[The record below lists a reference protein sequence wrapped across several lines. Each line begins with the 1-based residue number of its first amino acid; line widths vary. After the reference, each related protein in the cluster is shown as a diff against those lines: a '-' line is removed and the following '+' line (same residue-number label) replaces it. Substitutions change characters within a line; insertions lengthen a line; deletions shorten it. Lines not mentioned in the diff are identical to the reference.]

1 MKFQLVI
8 NMERKSADESMQKII
23 AETLE
28 LVQMAE
34 AGGFHIVWAAEHHTL
49 EFTIAPNPFQ
59 ILVWFGAHTSRI
71 RLGTATVVAPYW
83 SPIRAAG
90 EAALADLYT
99 NGRLEFGI
107 GSGAYQYEFDRMAPG
122 VDQKQGYK
130 YAQEL
135 LPAVKA
141 LWQGDYAHD
150 GEIWQ
155 FPKATSVPKPQQ
167 KPHPPIWVAARAPI
181 TFDFAIKNGCNIQSW
196 ALTRPFSEV
205 ETYKARF
212 EQALLDNPGCDRPVF
227 STMRHCAVYEHDKLA
242 DQYLDYTMERLAKFE
257 NLFRNVGGV
266 SNGFPEHVDVQ
277 AFEDRQDFDR
287 SALLEN
293 LMFGTPEI
301 VVEKLKK
308 YQSLGV
314 DQFIYNASYGLP
326 FELQKSSLELFIEK
340 VMPEFSE

>member
-1 MKFQLVI
+1 MKFQFVI
-8 NMERKSADESMQKII
+8 NMERKSADESMPQLIRD
-23 AETLE
+23 TLE

-59 ILVWFGAHTSRI
+59 ILTWFAAHTSRI

-90 EAALADLYT
+90 EAALCDLYS

-122 VDQKQGYK
+122 VNQSDGYK

-141 LWQGDYAHD
+141 LWQGDYEHNGD
-150 GEIWQ
+150 IWK
-155 FPKATSVPKPQQ
+155 FPLATSVPKPLQT
-167 KPHPPIWVAARAPI
+167 PHPPIWMAARAPI
-181 TFDFAIKNGCNIQSW
+181 TYDYAIKNGCNIQSW

-205 ETYKARF
+205 ETYKQRF
-212 EQALLDNPGCDRPVF
+212 EQALADNPGCARPIF
-227 STMRHCAVYEHDKLA
+227 ATMRHCAVYENENDA
-242 DQYLDYTMERLAKFE
+242 DAYLDCTMERLAKFE

-266 SNGFPEHVDVQ
+266 EEGFPEHVDVQ

-287 SALLEN
+287 PALLEN
-293 LMFGTPEI
+293 LMFGTPDRVI
-301 VVEKLKK
+301 DKLHRYKE
-308 YQSLGV
+308 LGV

-326 FELQKSSLELFIEK
+326 MELQKRSLKLFIDK
-340 VMPEFSE
+340 VMPAFS